1 VPVGSLTGAIADQ
14 KGPILLSSG
23 ASQLYR
29 IGGNQRRPA
38 TVDLE
43 GDGGGKRLTRL
54 LTDFHDVSVRVL
66 VDEDGRRNQQY
77 QGNVF
82 VSEWNGCPDA
92 ALRKLVL

>member
-1 VPVGSLTGAIADQ
+1 
-14 KGPILLSSG
+14 
-23 ASQLYR
+23 
-29 IGGNQRRPA
+29 
-38 TVDLE
+38 VDLE